1 MEEIGN
7 IYLIGGVLREFK
19 DNNKIINLRDIDIII
34 DIKNSV
40 CLEKILSKNARENF
54 LDMLMNIQVKRYK
67 REILSKELIENELFQ
82 M

>member
-1 MEEIGN
+1 MRSR
-7 IYLIGGVLREFK
+7 VLDVVLECNPEVPLNVIRAIMLKKRYDMTYSKRFK
-19 DNNKIINLRDIDIII
+19 CII
-34 DIKNSV
+34 KK
-40 CLEKILSKNARENF
+40 EMNARENF